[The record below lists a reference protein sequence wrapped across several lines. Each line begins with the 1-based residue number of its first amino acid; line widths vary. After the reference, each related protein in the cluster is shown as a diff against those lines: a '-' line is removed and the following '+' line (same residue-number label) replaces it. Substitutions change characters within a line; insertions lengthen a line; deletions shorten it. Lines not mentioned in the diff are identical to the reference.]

1 VALAGST
8 LPVDPTVIVRD
19 FQGNPVANAT
29 VHFSTADG
37 SVAPSSQLTD
47 ANGLASADWTLPA
60 SSTLGQKQLIAS
72 GFGLA
77 AANANGPRT
86 GLDPFLPLMTQSPFN
101 DGVSGDAVPLDTGK
115 VFFSATPIEG
125 FETDAGWGQNG
136 FWHRSTLAG
145 IVNQAFVDSLVRL
158 APGDLSVGALPSPFA
173 GSYAFWYGTEVGLV
187 GSENGNY
194 IGTRSANNVPE
205 SFSGG
210 ESTAPNGGVLSSTP
224 FVVPADGVLRFETW
238 WEIESVDPHLFDLM
252 TVQVEEVGVGTTAL
266 GSLNPAVDPDGASYQ
281 PYTTNGFN
289 AAPTWAGFGA
299 SLSAYAGKTVKLHFS
314 FASGDHQYNG
324 FRGWL
329 LDNVR
334 VVPEPII
341 IFSRALT
348 SSRTLNPP
356 RPVGTSRP

>member
-1 VALAGST
+1 
-8 LPVDPTVIVRD
+8 
-19 FQGNPVANAT
+19 
-29 VHFSTADG
+29 
-37 SVAPSSQLTD
+37 
-47 ANGLASADWTLPA
+47 
-60 SSTLGQKQLIAS
+60 
-72 GFGLA
+72 
-77 AANANGPRT
+77 
-86 GLDPFLPLMTQSPFN
+86 
-101 DGVSGDAVPLDTGK
+101 